1 MSLLAVRGLAKAF
14 GGLVAVRALSFDVEP
29 GEIVGMIGP
38 NGAGKTTT
46 FALLTG
52 FLQPS
57 AGSVTFHGKPV
68 NGLRPDQTCALG
80 MTRTFQIAQPFAG
93 LTVLENVMV
102 GSFLHQQRTLDAR
115 RQALA
120 VLERV
125 HLEHQAEVQAR
136 ILTIAERKRL
146 ELARA
151 LATRPRLLLL
161 DETMSGLRP
170 AEVDAAIALIRS
182 LCEDGITF
190 IIIEHVMHVIMSL
203 SDRVMVLHH
212 GEKIADGAPAVV
224 AADPAVLDA
233 YLGEEVAIV

>member
-1 MSLLAVRGLAKAF
+1 MSLLGVRGLTKAF
-14 GGLVAVRALSFDVEP
+14 GGLVAVRAVSFDVEP

-57 AGSVTFHGKPV
+57 AGSVTFSGQPV
-68 NGLRPDQTCALG
+68 TGLPPDETCSLG
-80 MTRTFQIAQPFAG
+80 MARTFQIAQPFAG

-102 GSFLHQQRTLDAR
+102 GSFLHHTRPLDAR
-115 RQALA
+115 RWALE

-125 HLEHQAEVQAR
+125 HLEHQAEVEAR
-136 ILTIAERKRL
+136 NLTIAERKRL
-146 ELARA
+146 ELART
-151 LATRPRLLLL
+151 LATNPRLLLL
-161 DETMSGLRP
+161 DETMAGLRP
-170 AEVDAAIALIRS
+170 AEIEAAIALIRS

-224 AADPAVLDA
+224 ASDPAVLDA